1 MTHYPYYRYSSRRI
15 FTYTNAIYACE
26 YCVWN
31 VAKLALA
38 AFSILRVCHTNSSH
52 TVKTLYTSVF
62 YGIQFVTYPHDVAL
76 RVVA

>member
-1 MTHYPYYRYSSRRI
+1 MY
-15 FTYTNAIYACE
+15 TYVIYVWY

-52 TVKTLYTSVF
+52 TVKTLYNSVS
-62 YGIQFVTYPHDVAL
+62 YGIHILTYPHDVTL
-76 RVVA
+76 GVVA